1 MTNIDLY
8 SNENEIEYFGF
19 LPIAFTLEL
28 QNELEKVIDET
39 FDENQDFL
47 YLKTTMINIF
57 NKHFFLFNNFI
68 LRNILKFPDGFVWE
82 RKKTDKVVKVNLN
95 KKIKQFKKLQE
106 ELAKKQAFLV
116 KKELELLKEVNKN
129 EGYKCIFANVK
140 DILLGFTLLEDTS
153 RQYEALKKNF
163 NMLIYDNK
171 KEYIQ
176 KALDHK
182 YMKQEYYQNEKKR
195 LFKIAKLNIL
205 EYLVK
210 IISK

>member
-1 MTNIDLY
+1 M
-8 SNENEIEYFGF
+8 
-19 LPIAFTLEL
+19 
-28 QNELEKVIDET
+28 
-39 FDENQDFL
+39 
-47 YLKTTMINIF
+47 
-57 NKHFFLFNNFI
+57 
-68 LRNILKFPDGFVWE
+68 
-82 RKKTDKVVKVNLN
+82 
-95 KKIKQFKKLQE
+95 
-106 ELAKKQAFLV
+106 
-116 KKELELLKEVNKN
+116 NKN